1 MASNTLSP
9 PRRPR
14 KTAEHHFADTVTDE
28 LHHLLEIEEKG
39 ESPLAALIVVVQVIL
54 VLLVVVTVETTIAM
68 AFYFG
73 WL

>member
-1 MASNTLSP
+1 M
-9 PRRPR
+9 
-14 KTAEHHFADTVTDE
+14 
-28 LHHLLEIEEKG
+28 EIEEKG